1 MTQEDSG
8 VRLMTFTGEMGEEMY
23 RESVVLPVKWPVD
36 RDKERE
42 RLNGQHALVNNGG
55 TLTDAEEEETRPKEV
70 FTTLGVL
77 DPALTDK
84 DKRQTAK
91 ELAGDYERES
101 WPGKWDFLMACL
113 GYAVGFG
120 NVWRFPS
127 LAYKN
132 GGGAFLIPFFLC
144 SFLAGI
150 PVFFLEVAM
159 GQFMSEGTITVWK
172 LIPMFK
178 GFGYG
183 TVVIVTLLNIYYIII
198 LAWVFFY
205 LFATIFSFGSVL
217 PWSTCGNWWNSPN
230 CVTGRNETVDNVTE
244 WTNSTMTPALATLTT
259 PAWLDNSTVGAA
271 KIDAAAEFWRNRV
284 LQLSTGIDDVG
295 TVVWELALCLL
306 LSWILCYFIIWK
318 GTQSSSKV
326 VYITATAP
334 YIMLFILFIRGV
346 TLPGAINGIIYYI
359 YPDFSRLADGK
370 VWMDAGTQIFFSYA
384 ICTSTIVAMGS
395 YNRFHHNCYRDSLI
409 LCSVNSLTSFFAGF
423 VIFSV
428 LGFMAHEQNVDVKDL
443 ALDGPGLTFIVY
455 PKAIAQ
461 MPWAPVWSVL
471 FFLMLITLGIDSE
484 FVGVEGFVTAIS
496 DIFPQLRRKSIRE
509 SFIAL
514 VCFVYFLI
522 GLIMV
527 TKGGMFVFQLFDN
540 YAASGPT
547 LLWFCFFEC
556 VAIGYAY
563 GADRF
568 YDDIEQMIGFRI
580 SPWCKFCWK
589 YVTPVVCAG
598 IFIFSLVTWSP
609 MEYSDINYVFP
620 AWAEGLGW
628 MMALAS
634 MICIPGYIAVKSFSI
649 DKFKALMVPQ
659 FNDRHMRRRARRRSS
674 IRR

>member
-1 MTQEDSG
+1 MDHKK
-8 VRLMTFTGEMGEEMY
+8 
-23 RESVVLPVKWPVD
+23 RESLPLVNLIVPDRLQRRPSDSSPRIHRQESLSPDYEIAFAAVLE
-36 RDKERE
+36 KEE
-42 RLNGQHALVNNGG
+42 LNGIAVGLNGATTDGLVV
-55 TLTDAEEEETRPKEV
+55 TV
-70 FTTLGVL
+70 
-77 DPALTDK
+77 K
-84 DKRQTAK
+84 DKRKSLSHPNA
-91 ELAGDYERES
+91 DYERES

-159 GQFMSEGTITVWK
+159 GQFMSEGTLTVWRM
-172 LIPMFK
+172 IPLFK
-178 GFGYG
+178 GIGYG

-205 LFATIFSFGSVL
+205 LFSSLTSEL
-217 PWSTCGNWWNSPN
+217 PWSTCGNYWNTAQ
-230 CVTGRNETVDNVTE
+230 CVVGRNTSQLEETHSPETQEAFTLSTDLSGTTTLLHLVGNVTLP
-244 WTNSTMTPALATLTT
+244 MLPK
-259 PAWLDNSTVGAA
+259 V
-271 KIDAAAEFWRNRV
+271 DAAAEFWRNRV
-284 LQLSTGIDDVG
+284 LKLSSGIDTMGD
-295 TVVWELALCLL
+295 VVWELALCLL

-326 VYITATAP
+326 VYVTATAP

-346 TLPGAINGIIYYI
+346 TLPGAINGIIYYV
-359 YPDFSRLADGK
+359 YPDFTRLADSK

-395 YNRFHHNCYRDSLI
+395 YNKFHHNCYRDCLI
-409 LCSVNSLTSFFAGF
+409 LCTVNSFTSFFAGF
-423 VIFSV
+423 VIFAV
-428 LGFMAHEQNVDVKDL
+428 LGFMAHEQGVDVKDL

-461 MPWAPVWSVL
+461 MPLAPLWSVL
-471 FFLMLITLGIDSE
+471 FFVMLVTLGIDSE

-496 DIFPQLRRKSIRE
+496 DIYPQLRRKNVRE
-509 SFIAL
+509 FFIAC

-527 TKGGMFVFQLFDN
+527 TNGGMFVFQLFDN
-540 YAASGPT
+540 YSASGPT

-556 VAIGYAY
+556 IAIGYAY
-563 GADRF
+563 GADKF
-568 YDDIEQMIGFRI
+568 YDDIELMIGYRI
-580 SPWCKFCWK
+580 NPWCKWCWK
-589 YVTPVVCAG
+589 YISPVVCAG
-598 IFIFSLVTWSP
+598 IFIFSLVTWAP
-609 MEYSDINYVFP
+609 MEYSDINYIFP
-620 AWAEGLGW
+620 AWSEGLGW

-634 MICIPGYIAVKSFSI
+634 MLCVPGYIIVKVLQGHGSL
-649 DKFKALMVPQ
+649 KQRLTHLLVPE
-659 FNDRHMRRRARRRSS
+659 FNDRHMRRRQETPGVATKL
-674 IRR
+674 